1 MSNIRIALT
10 NLGKYNEGELTYKWV
25 ELPYT
30 DEELTKA
37 LEAIGIDGENYEEY
51 FISDYEA
58 PFHIDEY
65 ENLTKLNDIA
75 DELEKVDFPV
85 RDIWYDVEDVINI
98 ANKLETGGILSDAW
112 EYIGDIIDDEQLDEL
127 VAHEAQNNGWQRV
140 KFFIGGIE
148 RINEDFYHINGYGNV
163 ENIDPEY
170 LDAIMDDLM
179 GEVKAYFA

>member
-10 NLGKYNEGELTYKWV
+10 NLGKYNEGELAFKWMD
-25 ELPYT
+25 LPYT
-30 DEELTKA
+30 DEEFQET
-37 LEAIGIDGENYEEY
+37 LEAIGIDGEEYEEY

-58 PFHIDEY
+58 PFHIGEY
-65 ENLTKLNDIA
+65 ESITKLNELA
-75 DELEKVDFPV
+75 EELEGFDIPV
-85 RDIWYDVEDVINI
+85 GYDEEIVVNFAHE
-98 ANKLETGGILSDAW
+98 LENVGIIDDAM
-112 EYIGDIIDDEQLDEL
+112 EYVGDIIDDEQLDEL
-127 VAHEAQNNGWQRV
+127 VAYEAQNNGWQRV

-148 RINEDFYHINGYGNV
+148 RINEDFYRINGYGNA